1 MTEDYLTDDYIEIK
15 NCTCGGNPVLRIT
28 PISHVYFVS
37 CSECGKE
44 TMISASP
51 IGALE
56 EWNEINRTSDIPYW
70 TDIWR

>member
-1 MTEDYLTDDYIEIK
+1 MTENYLTEGLEIK
-15 NCTCGGNPVLRIT
+15 NCTCGRHPILYVT

-37 CSECGKE
+37 CSECGKA

-56 EWNEINRTSDIPYW
+56 EWNEINRTLDIPHW

>member
-1 MTEDYLTDDYIEIK
+1 MLS
-15 NCTCGGNPVLRIT
+15 IT

-51 IGALE
+51 IRALE
-56 EWNEINRTSDIPYW
+56 EWNEINRTLDIPYW
-70 TDIWR
+70 TDVWR

>member
-1 MTEDYLTDDYIEIK
+1 MTENYLTEYVEIK
-15 NCTCGGNPVLRIT
+15 NCTCRGHPVLYCT
-28 PISHVYFVS
+28 PISHMYFVS

-51 IGALE
+51 IRTLE

-70 TDIWR
+70 TDVWR